1 MELIFASNNKGKI
14 IEVQSLINNSIK
26 IISLADAGITESIEE
41 PFFTF
46 RENAWAKADYVYRKT
61 GLPCM
66 AEDSGLVVPALGGAP
81 GVLSARYAGEPSNDT
96 LNNDKLLNA
105 IDEMDSPK
113 AYYQSVICFIFKG
126 EAHYFEGKCKGRL
139 TRHPRGEGGF
149 GYDPLFIPDGYEHTF
164 AELSLEEKNKI
175 SHRGTAMRQFIA
187 YINQM
192 EQD

>member
-26 IISLADAGITESIEE
+26 IISLAEAGITESIEE

-46 RENAWAKADYVYRKT
+46 RENAWAKADYVYRKA

-96 LNNDKLLNA
+96 LNNNKLLNA

-113 AYYQSVICFIFKG
+113 AYYQSVICFIFQG